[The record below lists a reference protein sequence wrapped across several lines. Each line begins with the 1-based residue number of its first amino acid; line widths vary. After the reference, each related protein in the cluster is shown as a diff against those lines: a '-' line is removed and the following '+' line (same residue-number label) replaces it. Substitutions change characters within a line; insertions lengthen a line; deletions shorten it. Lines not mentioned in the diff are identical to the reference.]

1 VDFQDDIS
9 ELEMETEIRR
19 QRSVPEV
26 PMKLK
31 VGRKRWDASLRFEK
45 ICQLGAF
52 RTTAEGTYSDSQKD
66 VELPRILPRN
76 KLQGL
81 VGTMLSHDFA
91 NSAPGS
97 STIAD
102 HVAYYEFKHK
112 CFVRW
117 LHDNY
122 EQKVKSQVDF
132 VAFHRII
139 ADLLKSP
146 VSMKGKWDIYGMNV
160 DSIIYLWA
168 EAIFPPQVST
178 QVQPWYFRGHC
189 FEKLVCSESLFKL
202 KVVEHDKVTY

>member
-1 VDFQDDIS
+1 MS
-9 ELEMETEIRR
+9 T
-19 QRSVPEV
+19 
-26 PMKLK
+26 
-31 VGRKRWDASLRFEK
+31 RK
-45 ICQLGAF
+45 F

-66 VELPRILPRN
+66 VELPRILPKN

-112 CFVRW
+112 SFVRW

-146 VSMKGKWDIYGMNV
+146 VSMRGKWDIYGMNV
-160 DSIIYLWA
+160 DSITYLWA
-168 EAIFPPQVST
+168 EAIFHPKFQPRFNLGITEDIVSKSK
-178 QVQPWYFRGHC
+178 FA
-189 FEKLVCSESLFKL
+189 L
-202 KVVEHDKVTY
+202 KAYSRSK